1 MATAETAATPA
12 VSEMATTEAVAAPP
26 APPAPAAVPKMAAVE
41 TAVTSNNLQDRSM
54 VWKTVRPFL
63 IGGLSASS
71 ATCCI
76 QPIDMVKVRIQLQ
89 SGKVNANPVNIAATM
104 LRTEGVTVFYRG
116 LSAAI
121 FRQLTYGMTR
131 LGVFRTLTNR
141 YTPEGKT
148 AADIDF
154 LTKVGC
160 SLTAGGIGALVG
172 TPAEVALI
180 RMQADTVCPEAERR
194 GYKNVI
200 DALLRIG
207 REEGLNGFFTGATPT
222 IVRGLSINLGML
234 MTYDQYKKW
243 NSTWAGDGT
252 QTNRFFSG
260 FLSGWTAATV
270 SLPFDFIKTRLQKQ
284 APLPDG
290 TMPYKGVLDCMRKV
304 AAEEGIGAF
313 YQGYFTFVVRIAPH
327 IMLTWV
333 FMDNVKGM
341 LDGMNM

>member
-12 VSEMATTEAVAAPP
+12 VSEMATTEAAAPP
-26 APPAPAAVPKMAAVE
+26 APPAAVPKMAAVP
-41 TAVTSNNLQDRSM
+41 AVTSSNLQDRSM

-89 SGKVNANPVNIAATM
+89 TGKVNANPVNIAATM
-104 LRTEGVTVFYRG
+104 LRTEGVTIFYRG
-116 LSAAI
+116 LSAAV

-141 YTPEGKT
+141 YTPAGKT

-180 RMQADTVCPEAERR
+180 RMQADTVCPEADRR
-194 GYKNVI
+194 GYKNVV

-234 MTYDQYKKW
+234 MTYDTYKKW
-243 NSTWAGDGT
+243 NSSWAGEGT
-252 QTNRFFSG
+252 QSNRFFSG

-333 FMDNVKGM
+333 FMDNVKGL

>member
-1 MATAETAATPA
+1 MAST
-12 VSEMATTEAVAAPP
+12 
-26 APPAPAAVPKMAAVE
+26 
-41 TAVTSNNLQDRSM
+41 NLQDRSM
-54 VWKTVRPFL
+54 LWKTARPFF

-89 SGKVNANPVNIAATM
+89 TGVINANPVSIAGTM
-104 LRTEGVTVFYRG
+104 LRNEGVFIFYRG
-116 LSAAI
+116 LSAAV

-141 YTPEGKT
+141 YTPAGKT

-154 LTKVGC
+154 LTKAGC

-180 RMQADTVCPEAERR
+180 RMQADTVCPAADRR
-194 GYKNVI
+194 GYKNVV
-200 DALLRIG
+200 DALVKIG
-207 REEGLNGFFTGATPT
+207 KNEGLKGFFTGATPT

-234 MTYDQYKKW
+234 MTYDTYKKW
-243 NSTWAGDGT
+243 NSSWAGEGT
-252 QTNRFFSG
+252 QANRFFSG

-270 SLPFDFIKTRLQKQ
+270 SLPFDFVKTRLQKQ
-284 APLPDG
+284 APLADG
-290 TMPYKGVLDCMRKV
+290 TMPYKGVLDCMKKV
-304 AAEEGIGAF
+304 AAQEGVAAF

-333 FMDNVKGM
+333 FMDNVKSL
-341 LDGMNM
+341 LDGKNM

>member
-12 VSEMATTEAVAAPP
+12 VSEMATTEAAAPP
-26 APPAPAAVPKMAAVE
+26 APPAPPKMAAVE
-41 TAVTSNNLQDRSM
+41 TAAVTSTNLQDRSM

-104 LRTEGVTVFYRG
+104 LRTEGVTIFYRG
-116 LSAAI
+116 LSAAV

-141 YTPEGKT
+141 YTPAGKT

-194 GYKNVI
+194 GYKNVV

-234 MTYDQYKKW
+234 MTYDTYKKW
-243 NSTWAGDGT
+243 NSSWAGEGT
-252 QTNRFFSG
+252 QSNRFFSG